1 MIASRSTLWT
11 GILGFVLSVNLGFAP
26 MGSAVL
32 AQEGSA
38 ARERRATSAKEEQ
51 PLFIRVDKD
60 EEGTP
65 RALQTAVATYEIQSG
80 EFKGARVD
88 LVGAVHVGERSY
100 YQELNRRFTEYDA
113 VLYELVANPEDR
125 PSPTRQE
132 RGGFN
137 PIGSLQS
144 GMKDTLRLTFQL
156 EEVNYQ
162 AKNFIHAD
170 MSPTEFGQDMA
181 KRNDGLISIFARMI
195 GASFAV
201 QTSKKNADLQAEMT
215 VAMLSRDPI
224 KMRRAMA
231 MQMEIMDNQLM
242 GLADKDGKSTLLTER
257 NVKAFE
263 VLKRELKAGRRNV
276 SIFYGAGHLLDMH
289 QRMKRDFNA
298 KLTKIIW
305 LDAWDLRSDAIKK

>member
-1 MIASRSTLWT
+1 MNASRSSLWT
-11 GILGFVLSVNLGFAP
+11 GILGFALSVNLGAAP
-26 MGSAVL
+26 MGPAVL

-38 ARERRATSAKEEQ
+38 ARERGTASAKEEQ
-51 PLFIRVDKD
+51 PLFVRVDKD

-125 PSPTRQE
+125 PSPRRQE

-162 AKNFIHAD
+162 AKNFVHAD

-181 KRNDGLISIFARMI
+181 KRNDGLVSIFARMI
-195 GASFAV
+195 GASFAA

-231 MQMEIMDNQLM
+231 LQMEFMDNQLM

-263 VLKRELKAGRRNV
+263 VLKRELNAGRRNV

-289 QRMKRDFNA
+289 QRMTRDFNA